1 LWEIILNFV
10 AFLENLNFIMGINW
24 DISCFSD
31 IYLAFLENLIFTGA
45 VTNEVEVDPLNPHY
59 LTSAQY
65 LGKDHIVVG
74 GTDRSIIKII
84 DKVIKVFSGWKK
96 KLPAGH

>member
-1 LWEIILNFV
+1 M
-10 AFLENLNFIMGINW
+10 AFLENLN
-24 DISCFSD
+24 
-31 IYLAFLENLIFTGA
+31 FTGA

-84 DKVIKVFSGWKK
+84 DKVIKSFSGWTQVLNTSLKSLVVNASLSSRRLTSYRHHK
-96 KLPAGH
+96 EGCL

>member
-1 LWEIILNFV
+1 MF
-10 AFLENLNFIMGINW
+10 FGYF
-24 DISCFSD
+24 
-31 IYLAFLENLIFTGA
+31 LAFLENLIITGA

-84 DKVIKVFSGWKK
+84 DKVIKGFSGWMQVQKK
-96 KLPAGH
+96 WALQFRTFISFSCDMIAESAMEA

>member
-1 LWEIILNFV
+1 
-10 AFLENLNFIMGINW
+10 M
-24 DISCFSD
+24 
-31 IYLAFLENLIFTGA
+31 AFLENLIFTGA

-84 DKVIKVFSGWKK
+84 DKVIKEFSGWMLVYKEK
-96 KLPAGH
+96 PRNALKFRRFISDPPSMLMLGP

>member
-1 LWEIILNFV
+1 MAL
-10 AFLENLNFIMGINW
+10 LENSN
-24 DISCFSD
+24 
-31 IYLAFLENLIFTGA
+31 FTGA

-84 DKVIKVFSGWKK
+84 DKVIKGFHVVGCKFKTQVDAS
-96 KLPAGH
+96 LTSRRLASYSQLTSLSL